1 MLRRMWLAYQA
12 VGNAFGEWIAPIV
25 TAFFFFWLRVSVAI
39 GMALDNVFFPKLG
52 KTEIKS
58 PIIIVGNPRTGTTF
72 LQRFLTDNGFGS
84 GIEVWR
90 MLYPSLVLQQ
100 FLKPLLPFLERF
112 SPARHHSTDAHE
124 TSLTSVET
132 DDPSIFFRYF
142 DGFFLYG
149 FLLAWH
155 PQELKSEVDPN
166 LRDTSARDFEW
177 LRAIWRRNL
186 VATNTNRVVSKLF
199 SLGPRIPRFLQ
210 SFPDA
215 KILYMVRDP
224 LEVIPSTMSLTTG
237 VLDKRFGFWSLPE
250 EKRRRYLDRLY
261 GGLVELFERFH
272 ADYTSGKIPRDK
284 VLVVTFPR
292 LMADFDGLMSE
303 ILEFVDVKATPELE
317 ATIKKVADKQR
328 AYKSKHEYDLERF
341 GLDEAKIRKDCAFVY
356 DTFLSEAPVP
366 EPAARSAEV
375 VS

>member
-12 VGNAFGEWIAPIV
+12 VGNAFGVWVGPIV
-25 TAFFFFWLRVSVAI
+25 TAFFFFWLRVYVAI
-39 GMALDNVFFPKLG
+39 GMALDNVFFPKLAR
-52 KTEIKS
+52 TEIKA

-72 LQRFLTDNGFGS
+72 LQRFLVDNGLGS
-84 GIEVWR
+84 GMEVWR
-90 MLYPSLVLQQ
+90 MLYPSLVLQT
-100 FLKPLLPFLERF
+100 FLKPFLPTLEKF

-132 DDPSIFFRYF
+132 EDPGVFFRYF

-155 PQELKSEVDPN
+155 EKELKSEVDPA
-166 LRDTSARDFEW
+166 LRDTAERDFGW

-199 SLGPRIPRFLQ
+199 SLGPRLPRFLQ

-250 EKRRRYLDRLY
+250 HMRRRYLDRLY
-261 GGLVELFERFH
+261 GGLVELFQRFH
-272 ADYTSGKIPRDK
+272 ADYTSGRIPRDK

-292 LMADFDGLMSE
+292 LMADFDGLMHE
-303 ILEFVDVKATPELE
+303 ILEFVDVKANPELE
-317 ATIKKVADKQR
+317 ATIRKVADKQR
-328 AYKSKHEYDLERF
+328 AYKSKHAYDLERF
-341 GLDEAKIRKDCAFVY
+341 GLDEAKIRRDCAFVY
-356 DTFLSEAPVP
+356 DTFLSEPTVTRP
-366 EPAARSAEV
+366 AEV